1 MPLTRSRVGKGRSVN
16 RFVWLLFLA
25 ISYPLWAIGLA
36 QPYPRTLTDDLGRS
50 VTLKAAPQRI
60 VTLLPSVTETLCA
73 MNACGRLVGVDDF
86 SDFPEAVKRLPK
98 VGGYFNPNLEAM
110 VALKPDLVLVSI
122 YGKLHESL
130 EKVGIPSFA
139 IKAETY
145 DDIFRSTRLLGR
157 VLGLES
163 QAERLVARIQQEV
176 YAVESRAAK
185 ATARPTVYYE
195 IDPTPYTVGPD
206 SFIGVLITKARGQNI
221 VPRELGPFP
230 QISPEL
236 VVQKNPAII
245 VLTHP
250 GAADLPKRA
259 GWSNLA
265 AIRNKRICAYTGEQ
279 DNLLSRPGPRV
290 ARGLQLLVGCFHPD
304 LR

>member
-1 MPLTRSRVGKGRSVN
+1 
-16 RFVWLLFLA
+16 
-25 ISYPLWAIGLA
+25 
-36 QPYPRTLTDDLGRS
+36 
-50 VTLKAAPQRI
+50 
-60 VTLLPSVTETLCA
+60 
-73 MNACGRLVGVDDF
+73 
-86 SDFPEAVKRLPK
+86 
-98 VGGYFNPNLEAM
+98 M
-110 VALKPDLVLVSI
+110 VALKPDLVIVSV

-139 IKAETY
+139 VRAETY
-145 DDIFRSTRLLGR
+145 DDIFRTTRLLGR
-157 VLGLES
+157 VLGLEA

-176 YAVESRAAK
+176 YAVESKAAK
-185 ATARPTVYYE
+185 ASARPTVYYE

-221 VPRELGPFP
+221 VPKELGAFP

-236 VVQKNPAII
+236 VVQKNPAVI

-250 GAADLPKRA
+250 GVADLSRRP
-259 GWSNLA
+259 GWGSLA
-265 AIRNKRICAYTGEQ
+265 AIRNQRICSFTGPQ

-290 ARGLQLLVGCFHPD
+290 AQGLQLLVGCFHPE